1 MALWSKYGHTI
12 QFNNAKFLEWQYI
25 TFKKFLKQEHQL
37 VCINNAYDKPDEKLA
52 IEQKANE
59 LGIPHYYPQGVSH
72 DAGAGRSHQLAL
84 NWMVKNLM
92 QHDDT
97 TIIVDHDM
105 FLIREF
111 QLYPEYDIVTVMQGR
126 GQHIKYFHPAIIIVH
141 PSVKDR
147 DKFDFIGEEIDGIA
161 CDSGGNMHHYIVSHD
176 QLKIKGLSMVNI
188 CQEHENTGILPA
200 EAREGYYEDDPMQ
213 MCENFLLHGRGLSNW
228 QQTPTDLFNRK
239 LEQIEQT
246 LNFYLNV

>member
-1 MALWSKYGHTI
+1 MIRIYTF
-12 QFNNAKFLEWQYI
+12 QFNNCHFLEWQYK
-25 TFKKFLKQEHQL
+25 TFKKFLKEEHEL
-37 VCINNAYDKPDEKLA
+37 ICINNSFDKPDEKLA

-105 FLIREF
+105 FPIREF
-111 QLYPEYDIVTVMQGR
+111 QLYPHYDIVSVMQGR
-126 GQHIKYFHPAIIIVH
+126 GQHIKYFHPAIMIIH

-147 DKFDFIGEEIDGIA
+147 DKFDFIGTNIDGLD
-161 CDSGGNMHHYIVSHD
+161 CDSGGNMHHYIISHPE
-176 QLKIKGLSMVNI
+176 LKIKGLLMANI
-188 CQEHENTGILPA
+188 CNEHENLDVLPE
-200 EAREGYYEDDPMQ
+200 EARVDYYDQDPMQ
-213 MCENFLLHGRGLSNW
+213 ICEDFLLHSRGGSNW
-228 QQTPTDLFNRK
+228 QQTPANLFNRK